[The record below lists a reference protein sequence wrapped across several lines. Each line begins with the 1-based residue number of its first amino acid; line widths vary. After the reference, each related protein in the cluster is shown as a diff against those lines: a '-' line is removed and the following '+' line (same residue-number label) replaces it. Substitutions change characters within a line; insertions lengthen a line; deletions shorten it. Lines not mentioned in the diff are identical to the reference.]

1 MKRRKYKKGL
11 LPGDKV
17 TALLLAA
24 AVLLL
29 AAGGIGSASAAL
41 TYYSE
46 NYTAE
51 MAMYDI
57 GVTLTETSAAGTKDI
72 SSRDYTGSGDVWNE
86 SQGVLLE
93 NMLDETDGK
102 LRLGRKY
109 QEELAVKNSG
119 NIDEYVRVRI
129 YRCWTKEDGTKEQ
142 ELAPSLID
150 LNLTGNGWILDE
162 NASTEE
168 RIVLYWPQVLSV
180 GETTAALSDTLQI
193 DSSVASKVLT
203 ETTVQDGV
211 SQSVTTFRYDGA
223 MFRLEAE
230 VDAVQTHNAAAA
242 IKSAWGVDVNIGADG
257 TLSLAQQG
265 GGA

>member
-11 LPGDKV
+11 LPGGKV

-129 YRCWTKEDGTKEQ
+129 YRCWTKEDGTK
-142 ELAPSLID
+142 
-150 LNLTGNGWILDE
+150 
-162 NASTEE
+162 
-168 RIVLYWPQVLSV
+168 
-180 GETTAALSDTLQI
+180 
-193 DSSVASKVLT
+193 
-203 ETTVQDGV
+203 
-211 SQSVTTFRYDGA
+211 
-223 MFRLEAE
+223 
-230 VDAVQTHNAAAA
+230 
-242 IKSAWGVDVNIGADG
+242 
-257 TLSLAQQG
+257 
-265 GGA
+265 